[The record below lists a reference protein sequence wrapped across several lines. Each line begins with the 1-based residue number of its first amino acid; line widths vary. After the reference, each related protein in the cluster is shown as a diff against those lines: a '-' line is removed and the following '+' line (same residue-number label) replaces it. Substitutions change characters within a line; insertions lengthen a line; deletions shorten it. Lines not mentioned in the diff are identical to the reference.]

1 MDIKLL
7 KIILDNLIT
16 PSMRDFANTP
26 DLDKN
31 RLRQLRHKDI
41 LDSFSPNQFLSKM
54 NLINHV
60 KSLNILDKESEIVI
74 FGSWYGS
81 ILVPAFYDD
90 VKLITAIDSDR
101 KVILKSKEM
110 FKDYS
115 KVDFIEGDVFDKRI
129 WHRFKEDDDWDLFKR
144 CNLVINTSCEHMK
157 SMKDWGPS
165 PEYKTP
171 WWKRFENTHFA
182 FQSNAM
188 FDIPTHSN
196 CVNNIEEF
204 KKQLPENAK
213 VLIEDEIPD
222 ERGTRFTLIGKI
234 CNE

>member
-7 KIILDNLIT
+7 QRILDLIIT
-16 PSMRDFANTP
+16 PDMRDVVNNPKEGRGENRTAEEK
-26 DLDKN
+26 DL
-31 RLRQLRHKDI
+31 

-60 KSLNILDKESEIVI
+60 KSLNFLNKDSEIVI

-81 ILVPAFYDD
+81 ILIPAFYDE
-90 VKLITAIDSDR
+90 VKKITCIDMDS
-101 KVILKSKEM
+101 KVISRSKYEL
-110 FKDYS
+110 FKDYN
-115 KVDFIEGDVFDKRI
+115 VDFITGDVFEFRDQYKNA
-129 WHRFKEDDDWDLFKR
+129 DLF
-144 CNLVINTSCEHMK
+144 INTSCEHMK
-157 SMKDWGPS
+157 PMREWGPA
-165 PEYKTP
+165 PEYKNP
-171 WWKRFENTHFA
+171 WWDRVSPAYFA

-188 FDIPTHSN
+188 FDIPTHTN

-204 KKQLPENAK
+204 KKQLPDRAK

-234 CNE
+234 